1 MAYKLEPLERSFGA
15 VITEINLVNIQDS
28 DFDSLYSDWL
38 KYALLIFP
46 QQHLTNEEQ
55 INFAK
60 RFGEMEYDISEL
72 SNVKKD
78 GSVRD
83 PNNDD
88 YVKMLKGNIEWHHDS
103 TYMPI
108 QAKGSVFT
116 AHTVPSSGGE
126 TGWVDCR
133 ASYEALENEMKE
145 KLENLNAYH
154 SYEYSQ
160 KERYGHKSKEESEFS
175 GYGFDVDPKPLRP
188 LVKIHP
194 ETGIKCLTIGRH
206 IYKIPGMEDDEAR
219 RLAKE
224 LEEFS
229 LSNYKWIYHHN
240 WKKGDAVIWDNRC
253 LMHQA
258 CPWNYEEPRIMF
270 HSRIAGDKSS
280 ELALNH

>member
-116 AHTVPSSGGE
+116 AHTLS
-126 TGWVDCR
+126 
-133 ASYEALENEMKE
+133 L
-145 KLENLNAYH
+145 
-154 SYEYSQ
+154 
-160 KERYGHKSKEESEFS
+160 
-175 GYGFDVDPKPLRP
+175 
-188 LVKIHP
+188 IH
-194 ETGIKCLTIGRH
+194 I
-206 IYKIPGMEDDEAR
+206 
-219 RLAKE
+219 
-224 LEEFS
+224 
-229 LSNYKWIYHHN
+229 
-240 WKKGDAVIWDNRC
+240 
-253 LMHQA
+253 
-258 CPWNYEEPRIMF
+258 
-270 HSRIAGDKSS
+270 
-280 ELALNH
+280 

>member
-83 PNNDD
+83 PSNDD

-133 ASYEALENEMKE
+133 ASYAALENEMKE
-145 KLENLNAYH
+145 KLKNLNAYH

-188 LVKIHP
+188 LVKTHP

-219 RLAKE
+219 SLTKE

-229 LSNYKWIYHHN
+229 LSNQKWIYHHN

>member
-38 KYALLIFP
+38 KYALLVFP

-83 PNNDD
+83 PSNDD

-133 ASYEALENEMKE
+133 ASYAALENEIKE
-145 KLENLNAYH
+145 KLKNLNAYH

-188 LVKIHP
+188 LVKTHP

-219 RLAKE
+219 SLAKE

-229 LSNYKWIYHHN
+229 LSNQEWIYHHN

>member
-133 ASYEALENEMKE
+133 ASYAALENEMKE
-145 KLENLNAYH
+145 KLKKLNAYH
-154 SYEYSQ
+154 SYE
-160 KERYGHKSKEESEFS
+160 
-175 GYGFDVDPKPLRP
+175 
-188 LVKIHP
+188 
-194 ETGIKCLTIGRH
+194 
-206 IYKIPGMEDDEAR
+206 
-219 RLAKE
+219 
-224 LEEFS
+224 
-229 LSNYKWIYHHN
+229 
-240 WKKGDAVIWDNRC
+240 
-253 LMHQA
+253 
-258 CPWNYEEPRIMF
+258 
-270 HSRIAGDKSS
+270 
-280 ELALNH
+280 